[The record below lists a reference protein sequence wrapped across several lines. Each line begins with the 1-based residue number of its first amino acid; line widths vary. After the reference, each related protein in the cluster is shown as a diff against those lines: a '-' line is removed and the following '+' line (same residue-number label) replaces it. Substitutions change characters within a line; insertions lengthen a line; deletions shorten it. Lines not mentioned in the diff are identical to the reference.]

1 MKTSIKTNPFTREQM
16 RELDLAAKER
26 RACEIKAKAMG
37 DDKVTYELRVAIG
50 KHGGDKYY
58 VDLWEDAEL
67 IVYVDRDYTEPN
79 KKSIIGGGG
88 YGEKFSN
95 LVKLGVEKF
104 ICKHFGFEEKE
115 TQGWNGSFSQI
126 SLF

>member
-1 MKTSIKTNPFTREQM
+1 M

-26 RACEIKAKAMG
+26 RVCEIRAKAMG
-37 DDKVTYELRVAIG
+37 DNKRTYEFSVGIG

-67 IVYVDRDYTEPN
+67 IVYINYDYTEPN
-79 KKSIIGGGG
+79 KKAVVGGGG
-88 YGEKFSN
+88 YGEKLSD
-95 LVKLGVEKF
+95 LIKRGAEKF

-115 TQGWNGSFSQI
+115 RFEWNGTFTQL